1 MAYHK
6 YQIPEDV
13 RLFCMA
19 AMLAGYRV
27 QTGRQMLTVYAP
39 DGTRLGNWDSLKKH
53 WAVTWK
59 LGSGREPMMRHYGF
73 FEESNRAI
81 RHRWWQREGDI
92 ATAAFMAV
100 CEELTGVKISG
111 IAFRD
116 TPRRYIVGGQ
126 H

>member
-73 FEESNRAI
+73 FEEFNRAI
-81 RHRWWQREGDI
+81 RHRWWQREGEI

-100 CEELTGVKISG
+100 CEELT
-111 IAFRD
+111 
-116 TPRRYIVGGQ
+116 
-126 H
+126 